1 MTQVGTVK
9 SAHRYPVKSMV
20 GENLAEIELT
30 ASGVFGDRV
39 WAARNL
45 ELGEQ
50 QGARKLP
57 RLLLL
62 RAWFREGSVVGKD
75 APLVGFPDGTELPA
89 DSREASTRV
98 SELVGAQVEL
108 VPLPLSDDRSHFENA
123 SRTLDAPKLRK
134 ELGVLPGEPAP
145 DLSTLGFRKLV
156 ELSRYA
162 TPPGTYV
169 DVYPV
174 HVLTT
179 SSLRYVA
186 GRSANPN
193 VDSRRYRPNV
203 VIDTGTA
210 PALLEPDWE
219 SASLDVGEC
228 RIRIETRTIRCSVPG
243 RAQAIE
249 GLEADK
255 AVVRAVA
262 EHADRHLGAYATV
275 ERPGTVRVGD
285 VVRLVRRS
293 KRPVAD
299 TVRKVQ
305 QSVVRAAVRVLLRD
319 PR

>member
-1 MTQVGTVK
+1 
-9 SAHRYPVKSMV
+9 MV
-20 GENLAEIELT
+20 GEEPPEIEVT
-30 ASGVFGDRV
+30 RSGVLADRA

-45 ELGEQ
+45 DLGEQ

-62 RAWFREGSVVGKD
+62 RAWYPEGSVPGEEP
-75 APLVGFPDGTELPA
+75 PLIGFPDGTSLPA
-89 DSREASTRV
+89 DSQEACERV
-98 SELVGAQVEL
+98 SEQVGARVEL
-108 VPLPLSDDRSHFENA
+108 VPLPLGGDRSHFENA
-123 SRTLDAPKLRK
+123 SRALDAPRLRK
-134 ELGVLPGEPAP
+134 ELGVQPGEPAP
-145 DLSTLGFRKLV
+145 DLSTLGFRKLLV
-156 ELSRYA
+156 LSRYA
-162 TPPGTYV
+162 TPPGSYV

-186 GRSANPN
+186 TRSANPN

-203 VIDTGTA
+203 VIDTGTT

-219 SASLDVGEC
+219 SAFLDVGNC
-228 RIRIETRTIRCSVPG
+228 RLRIETRTIRCSVPG

-249 GLEADK
+249 GIEADK
-255 AVVRAVA
+255 AVIRAVA

-285 VVRLVRRS
+285 VVRLGPRS
-293 KRPVAD
+293 VRPVAR

-305 QSVVRAAVRVLLRD
+305 QSVVRAAVRALLRD
-319 PR
+319 RPAR